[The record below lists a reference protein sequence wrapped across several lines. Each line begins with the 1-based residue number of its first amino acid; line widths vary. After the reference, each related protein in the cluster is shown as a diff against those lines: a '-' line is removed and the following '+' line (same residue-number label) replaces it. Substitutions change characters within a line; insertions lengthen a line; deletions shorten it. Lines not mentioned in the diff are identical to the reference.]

1 MGHAPVS
8 GADGSLIR
16 LSSLPGRSL
25 YIHMN
30 NTNPMLDAN
39 SPAAAE
45 VHKAG
50 VEIAFD
56 GMEFVV

>member
-8 GADGSLIR
+8 GDDGSLVR
-16 LSSLPGRSL
+16 LQSFEGRSL

-39 SPAAAE
+39 SEATAA
-45 VHKAG
+45 VRGAG
-50 VEIAFD
+50 IEIAHD